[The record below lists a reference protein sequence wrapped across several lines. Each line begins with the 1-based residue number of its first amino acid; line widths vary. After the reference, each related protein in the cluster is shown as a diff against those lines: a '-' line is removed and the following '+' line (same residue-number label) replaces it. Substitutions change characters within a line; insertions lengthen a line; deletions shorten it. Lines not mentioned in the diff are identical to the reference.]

1 MATSDI
7 SPRLDGKCDENVS
20 IARPISKIND
30 SALMSNGHNINEGN
44 WDKALSNP
52 DINGHNDGT
61 MDAISGK
68 GSVRSDSMVITKATK
83 ATKSNHV
90 FSNSKGQSNIR
101 STSVPNKD
109 LTSKDEI
116 TGSTSKD
123 DIEGLF
129 FVSI

>member
-30 SALMSNGHNINEGN
+30 SALMSNGHNINKGN
-44 WDKALSNP
+44 WD
-52 DINGHNDGT
+52 
-61 MDAISGK
+61 
-68 GSVRSDSMVITKATK
+68 
-83 ATKSNHV
+83 
-90 FSNSKGQSNIR
+90 SNIR

-123 DIEGLF
+123 DIEGLI